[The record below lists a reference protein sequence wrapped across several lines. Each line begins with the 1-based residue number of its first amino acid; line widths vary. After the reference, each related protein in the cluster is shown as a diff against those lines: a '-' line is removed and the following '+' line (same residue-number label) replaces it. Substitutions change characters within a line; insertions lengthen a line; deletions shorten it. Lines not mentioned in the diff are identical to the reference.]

1 MEKTKN
7 SVPYKILSGAD
18 IFGSSGVNIK
28 VNKVNQSKQTF
39 HKHDFFEFVYVEKG
53 FIVHNHNN
61 RTHILTAGDVLCI
74 IPGQIHSYTM
84 AYEATIYNILFNKEE
99 LGSLLEGISAIGVL
113 KDIFEYCTD
122 IFPTV
127 KLNIPQR
134 HDINVLITKMQDEQ
148 KTGSSGWKTMLR
160 VYIAEFLV
168 SFARVYAQ
176 TEHEKAVNT
185 TDGAVYYGYILKTL
199 QFIEEN
205 FKDDITSA
213 EIAANIGISSDYIT
227 KQFKKE
233 LEITPLEYLRKYRIA
248 KAIELIKTTDMSISD
263 ISVACGFN
271 DLSLFSRV
279 FKQTFG
285 LTPRDFK
292 KEIQN

>member
-7 SVPYKILSGAD
+7 SVPYNVLSAAD
-18 IFGSSGVNIK
+18 IFGSSGVNIRIDK
-28 VNKVNQSKQTF
+28 TNPSKLTF
-39 HKHDFFEFVYVEKG
+39 HTHDFFEFVYVEKG
-53 FIVHNHNN
+53 FIVHNHNGK
-61 RTHILTAGDVLCI
+61 THILTAGNVLCI

-84 AYEATIYNILFNKEE
+84 THEATIFNILFSKEE
-99 LGSLLEGISAIGVL
+99 LGSFLNEVSSIGVL
-113 KDIFEYCTD
+113 KDIFGYCTD
-122 IFPTV
+122 ILPTV
-127 KLNIPQR
+127 KLNIHQR
-134 HDINVLITKMQDEQ
+134 HELDTLMAKIQDEQ
-148 KTGSSGWKTMLR
+148 TVGLSGWKSMLR
-160 VYIAEFLV
+160 VYIVEFLIF
-168 SFARVYAQ
+168 FARAYAMA
-176 TEHEKAVNT
+176 ENEKAINT
-185 TDGAVYYGYILKTL
+185 TDGFVYYGYILKTL
-199 QFIEEN
+199 KFIEEN
-205 FKDDITSA
+205 FKEDITSA
-213 EIAANIGISSDYIT
+213 EIAANVGISSDYIT

>member
-1 MEKTKN
+1 MNNSKN
-7 SVPYKILSGAD
+7 SIPYRIISGAETFD
-18 IFGSSGVNIK
+18 LDGINIK
-28 VNKVNQSKQTF
+28 INKATQSRMEF

-53 FIVHNHNN
+53 FIVHNHNGK
-61 RTHILTAGDVLCI
+61 THILTAGDVLCI
-74 IPGQIHSYTM
+74 IPGQVHSYTM
-84 AYEATIYNILFNKEE
+84 AYEATIYNILFSKEE
-99 LGSLLEGISAIGVL
+99 LSSFVDEISSIGIMRE
-113 KDIFEYCTD
+113 IFGFCTD
-122 IFPTV
+122 SLPIV
-127 KLNIPQR
+127 KLSIPQR
-134 HDINVLITKMQDEQ
+134 HDINLLMTKMCDEQ
-148 KTGSSGWKTMLR
+148 KVGSSGWKSMMR
-160 VYIAEFLV
+160 VYIVEFLIF
-168 SFARVYAQ
+168 FARAYAMA
-176 TEHEKAVNT
+176 EHEKAVNT

-199 QFIEEN
+199 KFIEEN
-205 FKDDITSA
+205 FKDDITSV
-213 EIAANIGISSDYIT
+213 EIAANVGISSDYIT

-263 ISVACGFN
+263 ISTACGFN

>member
-1 MEKTKN
+1 MEKTKT
-7 SVPYKILSGAD
+7 SVPYKVLSAAD
-18 IFGSSGVNIK
+18 IFGSNGVNIR
-28 VNKVNQSKQTF
+28 VNKANQSKLTF

-53 FIVHNHNN
+53 FIVHNHNG

-84 AYEATIYNILFNKEE
+84 AYEATIFNILFSKEE
-99 LGSLLEGISAIGVL
+99 LGSFLNEVSSIGVL
-113 KDIFEYCTD
+113 KDIFSYCTD
-122 IFPTV
+122 ILPTV
-127 KLNIPQR
+127 KLNIHQR
-134 HDINVLITKMQDEQ
+134 HELDTLMTEMQDEQ
-148 KTGSSGWKTMLR
+148 AVGLSGWKSMMR
-160 VYIAEFLV
+160 VYIVKFLIF
-168 SFARVYAQ
+168 FARAYAMA
-176 TEHEKAVNT
+176 ENEKAINT
-185 TDGAVYYGYILKTL
+185 ADGSVYYGYILKTL
-199 QFIEEN
+199 KFIEEN
-205 FKDDITSA
+205 FKEDITSA
-213 EIAANIGISSDYIT
+213 EIAANVGISSDYIT